1 MTSPSTT
8 VLVVDDDEAIRH
20 MLVAVLAQEA
30 AHVAT
35 ADDGIEAVA
44 AFRRHHADVVLM
56 DIRMP
61 RRGGLDAM
69 KEILEI
75 DRGTQVILMTA
86 FAEVGTAVKAMKDGA
101 FEYVIKPFDIDE
113 IRVLVRRA
121 LEIRA
126 LRADIISLRRELS
139 ERYGAE
145 HILTDNPRMM
155 ELRQTVAKVA
165 RSNATVLIEGESGT
179 GKELVAAAVHYG
191 SPRSAKPFVK
201 LNCAAIPEGL
211 LESEFFGHE
220 KGAFTGA
227 AARRHGRFE
236 QAEGGT
242 LFLDEIGEISMA
254 LQVKLLRVL
263 QEREFE
269 RVGGSTPIRADVR
282 IIAATNGDLEAMVHA
297 GTFRQDLFFRLNVVR
312 LRTIPLRERPED
324 IRLLAGHFLERF
336 AVANSV
342 VIRGLDPAALDCL
355 TAYSWPGNVR
365 ELANAI
371 ERAVVMST
379 NGVILVEDLPESL
392 RRAHAR
398 DAEAKAHKPDN
409 ASVRPVA
416 RTGRRV
422 RVAGHPCRPC
432 AQRRQPCPHRRRPWH
447 QPTCSPLQAAGI
459 RHRRARDRERL
470 ISTRRFIRLLTKG
483 LVASACL

>member
-1 MTSPSTT
+1 MTSPTPT
-8 VLVVDDDEAIRH
+8 VLIVDDDEAIRQ
-20 MLVAVLAQEA
+20 MLAAILAKEGVDIVLA
-30 AHVAT
+30 T
-35 ADDGIEAVA
+35 DGVEAVE
-44 AFRRHHADVVLM
+44 AFRRRHADVVLM

-61 RRGGLDAM
+61 RRSGLDAM
-69 KEILEI
+69 KEVLDI
-75 DRGTQVILMTA
+75 DRGTHVILMTA

-101 FEYVIKPFDIDE
+101 FEYVIKPFDIEE
-113 IRVLVRRA
+113 IKVLVRRA
-121 LEIRA
+121 IEIRSM
-126 LRADIISLRRELS
+126 RDDIISLRRELS

-145 HILTDNPRMM
+145 GILTDNPRMM
-155 ELRQTVAKVA
+155 ELRQTVTKVA

-179 GKELVAAAVHYG
+179 GKELVATAVHYG
-191 SPRSAKPFVK
+191 SPRATGPFVK

-220 KGAFTGA
+220 KGAFSGA
-227 AARRHGRFE
+227 VARRRGRFE

-242 LFLDEIGEISMA
+242 LFLDEIGEISTA

-269 RVGGSTPIRADVR
+269 RVGGSTPIKTDVR
-282 IIAATNGDLEAMVHA
+282 IVAATNRDVEAMVRD

-342 VIRGLDPAALDCL
+342 VIRGFDPAALDCL
-355 TAYSWPGNVR
+355 SAYAWPGNVR

-379 NGVILVEDLPESL
+379 SGVILVDDLPESVSRVRDGDPASAGCQPL
-392 RRAHAR
+392 DGAGDRPLRVQVNEFETQVIRAALAHHGGNRARTAVALGISRRALLYKLQEYGIGSR
-398 DAEAKAHKPDN
+398 DAVGE
-409 ASVRPVA
+409 
-416 RTGRRV
+416 
-422 RVAGHPCRPC
+422 
-432 AQRRQPCPHRRRPWH
+432 
-447 QPTCSPLQAAGI
+447 
-459 RHRRARDRERL
+459 
-470 ISTRRFIRLLTKG
+470 
-483 LVASACL
+483 

>member
-1 MTSPSTT
+1 MTVHSPS
-8 VLVVDDDEAIRH
+8 VLVVDDDEAIRQ
-20 MLVAVLAQEA
+20 MLAAVLAKNGAQVTLARDGVEA
-30 AHVAT
+30 
-35 ADDGIEAVA
+35 IE
-44 AFRRHHADVVLM
+44 AFRRHHADIVLM

-61 RRGGLDAM
+61 RRSGLEAM

-75 DRGTQVILMTA
+75 DRGASVILMTA

-101 FEYVIKPFDIDE
+101 FEYVIKPFDIEE

-126 LRADIISLRRELS
+126 MRADIVSLRRELS

-145 HILTDNPRMM
+145 GILTDNPRMM

-165 RSNATVLIEGESGT
+165 RSNATVLVEGESGT
-179 GKELVAAAVHYG
+179 GKELVAAALHYG
-191 SPRSAKPFVK
+191 STRVAGPFVK
-201 LNCAAIPEGL
+201 LNCAAVPEGL

-227 AARRHGRFE
+227 SARRRGRFE

-269 RVGGSTPIRADVR
+269 RVGGSMPIKTDVR
-282 IIAATNGDLEAMVHA
+282 IVAATNRDLEAMVRA

-324 IRLLAGHFLERF
+324 IRLLAGHFLDRF
-336 AVANSV
+336 AAANGV
-342 VIRGLDPAALDCL
+342 VIRGFDPATLECL
-355 TAYSWPGNVR
+355 VGYSWPGNVR

-371 ERAVVMST
+371 ERAVVMSA
-379 NGVILVEDLPESL
+379 NGVILPEDLPENIGRPHERNPDALERQKHDGTADRPLRALVGEYEAEVIRAALARNGGNRARTAVALGIS
-392 RRAHAR
+392 RRALLYKLQEYGIGGR
-398 DAEAKAHKPDN
+398 DGE
-409 ASVRPVA
+409 
-416 RTGRRV
+416 
-422 RVAGHPCRPC
+422 
-432 AQRRQPCPHRRRPWH
+432 
-447 QPTCSPLQAAGI
+447 
-459 RHRRARDRERL
+459 
-470 ISTRRFIRLLTKG
+470 
-483 LVASACL
+483 

>member
-1 MTSPSTT
+1 MTLPSPS

-20 MLVAVLAQEA
+20 MLTAVLGKEA
-30 AHVAT
+30 GQVDTAT
-35 ADDGIEAVA
+35 DGIEAVA

-61 RRGGLDAM
+61 RRSGLDAM

-101 FEYVIKPFDIDE
+101 FEYVIKPFDIEE

-121 LEIRA
+121 VEIRSM
-126 LRADIISLRRELS
+126 RADIISLRRELS

-145 HILTDNPRMM
+145 GILTDNPRMM

-191 SPRSAKPFVK
+191 SPRATKPFVK
-201 LNCAAIPEGL
+201 LNCAAVPEGL

-227 AARRHGRFE
+227 AARRRGRFE

-242 LFLDEIGEISMA
+242 LFLDEIGEISTA

-269 RVGGSTPIRADVR
+269 RVGGSIPIHTDVR
-282 IIAATNGDLEAMVHA
+282 IVAATNRDLEAMVHA
-297 GTFRQDLFFRLNVVR
+297 GTFRQDLFFRLDVVR

-324 IRLLAGHFLERF
+324 IRLLAGHFLDRF
-336 AVANSV
+336 AAANGV
-342 VIRGLDPAALDCL
+342 VIRGFDPAAMDCL
-355 TAYSWPGNVR
+355 MAYFWPGNVR

-379 NGVILVEDLPESL
+379 NGIILVEDLPANVG
-392 RRAHAR
+392 RARER
-398 DAEAKAHKPDN
+398 DAETTAQQPDH
-409 ASVRPVA
+409 VGDRPLREMVGEFESQAIRAALARNGGNRA
-416 RTGRRV
+416 RT
-422 RVAGHPCRPC
+422 AI
-432 AQRRQPCPHRRRPWH
+432 A
-447 QPTCSPLQAAGI
+447 LGI
-459 RHRRARDRERL
+459 SRRALLYKLQEYGIGGRD
-470 ISTRRFIRLLTKG
+470 G
-483 LVASACL
+483 VGD

>member
-1 MTSPSTT
+1 MTVHSPS
-8 VLVVDDDEAIRH
+8 VLVVDDDEAIRQ
-20 MLVAVLAQEA
+20 MLAAVLAKNGAQVTLA
-30 AHVAT
+30 K
-35 ADDGIEAVA
+35 DGIEATE
-44 AFRRHHADVVLM
+44 AFRRQHADVVLM

-61 RRGGLDAM
+61 RRSGLEAM

-75 DRGTQVILMTA
+75 DRGASVILMTA

-101 FEYVIKPFDIDE
+101 FEYVIKPFDIEE

-126 LRADIISLRRELS
+126 MRADIASLRRELS

-145 HILTDNPRMM
+145 GILTDNPRMM

-165 RSNATVLIEGESGT
+165 RSNATVLVEGESGT
-179 GKELVAAAVHYG
+179 GKELVAAALHYG
-191 SPRSAKPFVK
+191 STRVAGPFVK
-201 LNCAAIPEGL
+201 LNCAAVPEGL

-227 AARRHGRFE
+227 SARRRGRFE

-269 RVGGSTPIRADVR
+269 RVGGSTPIKTDVR
-282 IIAATNGDLEAMVHA
+282 IVAATNRDLEAMVRA

-324 IRLLAGHFLERF
+324 IRLLAGHFLDRF
-336 AVANSV
+336 AAANGV
-342 VIRGLDPAALDCL
+342 VIRGFDPATIECL
-355 TAYSWPGNVR
+355 LGHAWPGNVR

-371 ERAVVMST
+371 ERAVVMSA
-379 NGVILVEDLPESL
+379 NGIILPEDLPENIGRPHERNIDATERQKHDGTADRPLRELVGEYEAEVIRAALARNGGNRARTAVALGIS
-392 RRAHAR
+392 RRALLYKLQEYGIGGR
-398 DAEAKAHKPDN
+398 DGE
-409 ASVRPVA
+409 
-416 RTGRRV
+416 
-422 RVAGHPCRPC
+422 
-432 AQRRQPCPHRRRPWH
+432 
-447 QPTCSPLQAAGI
+447 
-459 RHRRARDRERL
+459 
-470 ISTRRFIRLLTKG
+470 
-483 LVASACL
+483 

>member
-1 MTSPSTT
+1 MTSHTLT
-8 VLVVDDDEAIRH
+8 VLVVDDDEAIRQ
-20 MLVAVLAQEA
+20 ML
-30 AHVAT
+30 T
-35 ADDGIEAVA
+35 AILGKDGALVTQAKDGVEAVE
-44 AFRRHHADVVLM
+44 AFRRQHADVVLM

-61 RRGGLDAM
+61 RRTGLEAM
-69 KEILEI
+69 KDILEV
-75 DRGTQVILMTA
+75 DRGASVILMTA

-101 FEYVIKPFDIDE
+101 FEYVIKPFDIEE

-126 LRADIISLRRELS
+126 MRADIISLRRELS

-145 HILTDNPRMM
+145 GILTDNPRMI

-165 RSNATVLIEGESGT
+165 RSCATVLVEGESGT

-191 SPRSAKPFVK
+191 SARVAGPFIK
-201 LNCAAIPEGL
+201 LNCAAVPEGL

-227 AARRHGRFE
+227 SARRRGRFE

-263 QEREFE
+263 QEHEFE
-269 RVGGSTPIRADVR
+269 RVGGATPIKTDVR
-282 IIAATNGDLEAMVHA
+282 IVAATNRDLEAMVRA

-324 IRLLAGHFLERF
+324 IRLLAGHFLDRF
-336 AVANSV
+336 ATANSV
-342 VIRGLDPAALDCL
+342 VIRGFEPAALECL
-355 TAYSWPGNVR
+355 TAYAWPGNVR

-371 ERAVVMST
+371 ERAVVMSA
-379 NGVILVEDLPESL
+379 NGIILPEDLPDNV
-392 RRAHAR
+392 RRAHER
-398 DAEAKAHKPDN
+398 TAEATEPHKPDG
-409 ASVRPVA
+409 ADDRPLRELVGAYESEVIRAALARNGGNRA
-416 RTGRRV
+416 RT
-422 RVAGHPCRPC
+422 AI
-432 AQRRQPCPHRRRPWH
+432 A
-447 QPTCSPLQAAGI
+447 LGI
-459 RHRRARDRERL
+459 SRRALLYKLQEYGIGGRD
-470 ISTRRFIRLLTKG
+470 G
-483 LVASACL
+483 D